1 VGVITLP
8 FFFKTYY
15 MASILVKTT
24 DFTGL
29 YAIAQ
34 TNYTTPIV
42 QAYIDEFEKTYIRK
56 LLGLELGDLF
66 IATVVN
72 NAPVG
77 ARYLAL
83 FNPLALQLTGLSIGV
98 QLNGE
103 NYSSSRIFESRGM
116 KEILK
121 GIIYCLY
128 VQGTQSHH
136 SQSGVAKAMA
146 DVSVIMTGENA
157 ARMGEIRHNGIIA
170 DWEAVQYYI
179 HVNAATYPEYEG
191 LQLQPKYSA
200 II

>member
-1 VGVITLP
+1 
-8 FFFKTYY
+8 

-24 DFTGL
+24 DFAGL

-34 TNYTTPIV
+34 TSYTTPIV
-42 QAYIDEFEKTYIRK
+42 QAYIDEFEETYIRK

-77 ARYLAL
+77 ARYLAV

-179 HVNAATYPEYEG
+179 SQNGATYPEYEG

>member
-1 VGVITLP
+1 
-8 FFFKTYY
+8 

-29 YAIAQ
+29 YYIAQ
-34 TNYTTPIV
+34 TTYTTPIL

-56 LLGLELGDLF
+56 LLGLTLGDLF

-72 NAPVG
+72 NVPVG
-77 ARYLAL
+77 ARYLAIY
-83 FNPLALQLTGLSIGV
+83 NPLAIQVNGIETGV
-98 QLNGE
+98 YLNGQ
-103 NYSSSRIFESRGM
+103 NWVSGRIYESRGM

-136 SQSGVAKAMA
+136 SQSGVAKATA
-146 DVSVIMTGENA
+146 DVSAVMTGENA
-157 ARMGEIRHNGIIA
+157 ARMGEIRHNGIIS

-179 HVNAATYPEYEG
+179 QQNIATYPEFEG

-200 II
+200 IL

>member
-1 VGVITLP
+1 
-8 FFFKTYY
+8 

-34 TNYTTPIV
+34 TSYTTPIL
-42 QAYIDEFEKTYIRK
+42 QAYIDEFEKTFIRK

-77 ARYLAL
+77 ARYLAV
-83 FNPLALQLTGLSIGV
+83 FNPLAIQVSGLNSGV
-98 QLNGE
+98 FLNGQ
-103 NYSSSRIFESRGM
+103 NWVAGRIFESRGM

-136 SQSGVAKAMA
+136 SQSGVAKATA
-146 DVSVIMTGENA
+146 DVSIIMSGENA
-157 ARMGEIRHNGIIA
+157 ARMGEIRHNGIIS

-179 HVNAATYPEYEG
+179 SQNNATYTEYDG
-191 LQLQPKYSA
+191 LELQPKYSA
-200 II
+200 IL

>member
-1 VGVITLP
+1 
-8 FFFKTYY
+8 
-15 MASILVKTT
+15 MASILVRTT

-34 TNYTTPIV
+34 TTYTTPIL

-66 IATVVN
+66 IATVTN
-72 NAPVG
+72 YLPVG
-77 ARYLAL
+77 ARYLAVY
-83 FNPLALQLTGLSIGV
+83 NPLAIQVNGLDSGV
-98 QLNGE
+98 YLNGQ
-103 NYSSSRIFESRGM
+103 NWVSGRIYESRGM

-136 SQSGVAKAMA
+136 SQSGVAKSLA
-146 DVSVIMTGENA
+146 DVGIVMTGENA
-157 ARMGEIRHNGIIA
+157 ARMGEIRHNGIIS

-179 HVNAATYPEYEG
+179 QQNNSTYTEFDG

-200 II
+200 IL